1 MNIIPKK
8 IFQTHKS
15 IEYIKTK
22 PKIQKA
28 INSWRRFCPE
38 FEYYFYTDELCDK
51 FMRDNFDHKTYNIY
65 INLPLPVMK
74 ADLWRYCV
82 IYINGGIYADTDTIC
97 LSNPNL
103 FINNSLLT
111 IAPENNLHLCQWTF
125 SAPPKSSILK
135 TIIDLCIE
143 RLTENIDYSNY
154 NFIHHLTGPGLFTDG
169 IEKYLNDNN
178 YNTYDNKNLYSIY
191 SYPFMK
197 VYTHNIFHTKLIK
210 HLFTGQDF
218 DGWCNEREYY
228 YKSLNN
234 LKNLKI
240 QRLIKNQL

>member
-1 MNIIPKK
+1 MDIIPKK

-51 FMRDNFDHKTYNIY
+51 FIKDNFDKHIYNLY
-65 INLPLPVMK
+65 KNLPLPVMK

-103 FINNSLLT
+103 LINNSLLT
-111 IAPENNLHLCQWTF
+111 IAPENNVHLCQWTF
-125 SAPPKSSILK
+125 SAPPKSQILK

-143 RLTENIDYSNY
+143 RLTNNVDYSNY

-169 IEKYLNDNN
+169 IEKYLIQNN
-178 YNTYDNKNLYSIY
+178 FTIYSDKTLYSNY
-191 SYPFMK
+191 YPNSFLK
-197 VYTHNIFHTKLIK
+197 VFNRDIFHTKMIK
-210 HLFTGQDF
+210 HLFTGQDY
-218 DGWCNEREYY
+218 DGWCNERKYY
-228 YKSLNN
+228 YKKVNRIKISL
-234 LKNLKI
+234 K
-240 QRLIKNQL
+240 